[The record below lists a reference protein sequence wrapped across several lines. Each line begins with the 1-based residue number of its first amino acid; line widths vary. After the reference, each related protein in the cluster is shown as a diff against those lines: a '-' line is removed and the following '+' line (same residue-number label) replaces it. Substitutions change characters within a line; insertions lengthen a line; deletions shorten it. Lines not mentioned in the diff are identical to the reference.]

1 MRDDALAWSRKPWAM
16 GRLPS
21 GLGRPELVTCL
32 NKFTMCLND
41 RVQSWTRGFSL
52 QQSSLALDRWTVTNR
67 KRFKSWSIKS
77 IPHPRTLKHKEGEI
91 FAMEQ
96 SWSKTPWLP
105 PPDIYPI
112 SSAELQLSWAK
123 LSPYLVFSQCTGISR
138 TTELN
143 VASLG
148 SLLLSK
154 AFFTQFCTSY
164 PSWGCFLPASPR
176 LCVLSFLASGADRP
190 SVPSWT
196 QTHIPWTKA
205 WNN

>member
-1 MRDDALAWSRKPWAM
+1 MTFFKMQKCVCFFYSSMSFLLLVSCHPPCSTTDVRWCSGWSRKPWAM
-16 GRLPS
+16 AILPN

-32 NKFTMCLND
+32 SKFTMYLND
-41 RVQSWTRGFSL
+41 RVYSWTRGFSL

-96 SWSKTPWLP
+96 SWSKAPWLS
-105 PPDIYPI
+105 PPDIYPM

-123 LSPYLVFSQCTGISR
+123 LSPYLVCSQCTGVSR
-138 TTELN
+138 TIKLN

-154 AFFTQFCTSY
+154 VFFT
-164 PSWGCFLPASPR
+164 
-176 LCVLSFLASGADRP
+176 
-190 SVPSWT
+190 
-196 QTHIPWTKA
+196 
-205 WNN
+205 